1 VGGADS
7 RFSLKS
13 FGSTRR
19 DRRGRGFWRLVT
31 PAPFAFLTFRRGQPA
46 CRRSVRP
53 QADGLQKSKFHVTLV
68 LALFSLEDTMMT
80 MSDAAM
86 RTIVDIPEKQLD
98 ALAQLCAQ
106 QNISRAEAVRRA
118 VDRLLKE
125 SSTPRK
131 DAGFGIWKS
140 KRIEGRKFVEKL
152 RAEWSE
158 R

>member
-1 VGGADS
+1 
-7 RFSLKS
+7 
-13 FGSTRR
+13 
-19 DRRGRGFWRLVT
+19 
-31 PAPFAFLTFRRGQPA
+31 
-46 CRRSVRP
+46 VRP

-98 ALAQLCAQ
+98 ALAHLCSQ

-140 KRIEGRKFVEKL
+140 KRIDSRKFVEKL
-152 RAEWSE
+152 RSEWSE

>member
-1 VGGADS
+1 MILVGWAAADS

-13 FGSTRR
+13 S
-19 DRRGRGFWRLVT
+19 V
-31 PAPFAFLTFRRGQPA
+31 APGATAVVVGA
-46 CRRSVRP
+46 G
-53 QADGLQKSKFHVTLV
+53 AW

-140 KRIEGRKFVEKL
+140 KRIDSRKFVEKL
-152 RAEWSE
+152 RSEWSE

>member
-1 VGGADS
+1 MILVGWAAADS
-7 RFSLKS
+7 RFILKS
-13 FGSTRR
+13 S
-19 DRRGRGFWRLVT
+19 V
-31 PAPFAFLTFRRGQPA
+31 APGGTAVVVGA
-46 CRRSVRP
+46 G
-53 QADGLQKSKFHVTLV
+53 AW

-98 ALAQLCAQ
+98 ALAHLCAQ

>member
-1 VGGADS
+1 LGCGGFKVHFKIL
-7 RFSLKS
+7 RQH
-13 FGSTRR
+13 
-19 DRRGRGFWRLVT
+19 
-31 PAPFAFLTFRRGQPA
+31 PAGQPWSLA
-46 CRRSVRP
+46 PGPRW
-53 QADGLQKSKFHVTLV
+53 
-68 LALFSLEDTMMT
+68 ALFSLEDTMMT

-140 KRIEGRKFVEKL
+140 KRIDSLKFVEKL

>member
-1 VGGADS
+1 MVVGSGAS
-7 RFSLKS
+7 
-13 FGSTRR
+13 
-19 DRRGRGFWRLVT
+19 
-31 PAPFAFLTFRRGQPA
+31 
-46 CRRSVRP
+46 
-53 QADGLQKSKFHVTLV
+53 

-98 ALAQLCAQ
+98 ALAHLCSQ